1 VLTARLFLLLL
12 LWLLLLLLLK
22 LQGPA
27 ALCC

>member
-27 ALCC
+27 ALRC